1 MSEVR
6 LNPRGE
12 SGEGAPLAFACRLQE
27 TSSFGAG
34 GAGKRAPKLAQIG
47 RSKCVVIEDDRID
60 DVLKNISEKP
70 PPRV

>member
-47 RSKCVVIEDDRID
+47 RSKCVIEDDRID